1 MVGRA
6 KFGIDF
12 TRFVMKAPAPV
23 CQPSALLRFCEL
35 WDAKCDVCLHF
46 NILMMQI
53 DSFSRKINT
62 FDIFRREMYDLI

>member
-1 MVGRA
+1 MVSHESHKFLVGRL

-35 WDAKCDVCLHF
+35 WDAKCDVSLHF

-53 DSFSRKINT
+53 DSFNKALSS
-62 FDIFRREMYDLI
+62 L

>member
-1 MVGRA
+1 MVSHISYKLLVGRA

-23 CQPSALLRFCEL
+23 CQPSALLRFSEL
-35 WDAKCDVCLHF
+35 WDAKCDVSLHF

-53 DSFSRKINT
+53 DSFNKALSS
-62 FDIFRREMYDLI
+62 L